1 MIMISKYEKSNLLVM
16 LITLWATVTK
26 GFHIISPIN
35 LPSPNQKNVSLK
47 MNSITEITNFKSRP
61 MKVYIEDT
69 DCYGLMY
76 NGNYIRSYE
85 RALRRVAYEIKD
97 FSNQRIYIGLLQYN
111 WHIICSTAHKFKAS
125 PTLGGEYIIYGEKI
139 NRNDQAKDNESL
151 REIWSMKMVHFTG
164 DHTTKN
170 QQEKVYNTAEVTIA
184 TLSSP
189 SLFQQDLHS
198 ILKPLNYPV
207 TQQDICVTEFAFI
220 PDLDEFNLYARDYR
234 NNFLSLRSV
243 LNFFERSRSLSLGGP
258 DILKRMQ
265 EDDRILWVVAAINDL
280 VLINLCEQS
289 DNIDQWNID
298 CADSNSAG
306 LDSDGNN
313 NRSVLELY
321 PGQDVF
327 VRSECITKRRG
338 MIVECQ
344 QTLLMKGKSGDR
356 KRIAQ
361 GVVTLCAVDRDSGRP
376 TCNIPSFVRELF
388 DNQ

>member
-1 MIMISKYEKSNLLVM
+1 
-16 LITLWATVTK
+16 
-26 GFHIISPIN
+26 
-35 LPSPNQKNVSLK
+35 
-47 MNSITEITNFKSRP
+47 
-61 MKVYIEDT
+61 MKIYIEDT

-97 FSNQRIYIGLLQYN
+97 FSNQRISIGLLQYN

-164 DHTTKN
+164 DHTTKK

-280 VLINLCEQS
+280 VLINLCKQS

-338 MIVECQ
+338 MSHKHSYI
-344 QTLLMKGKSGDR
+344 KSYIEQLR
-356 KRIAQ
+356 ARQLRVA
-361 GVVTLCAVDRDSGRP
+361 
-376 TCNIPSFVRELF
+376 
-388 DNQ
+388 